1 MSTWTVTGRVPT
13 RRGGPRASAESPE
26 PGGGFLDHDEFT
38 IFLFILEHL
47 ALVSVG
53 FVVLMAR
60 MSRARKEKRQDETRS
75 LRGDEQRQVAD
86 MRAEMTQ
93 MREMMADLLLDMES
107 RRDVH
112 VPAERLDGGAEPD
125 A

>member
-1 MSTWTVTGRVPT
+1 M
-13 RRGGPRASAESPE
+13 
-26 PGGGFLDHDEFT
+26 DHDEFT

-60 MSRARKEKRQDETRS
+60 MSRARKVKRQDETRS
-75 LRGDEQRQVAD
+75 LHGDEQRQVAD

-93 MREMMADLLLDMES
+93 MREMMADFLLDMES
-107 RRDVH
+107 ERAVRA
-112 VPAERLDGGAEPD
+112 PAEELSGD
-125 A
+125 ADVDADVDA